1 MRENENIFVS
11 IHLGVYHWLMN
22 NFGFSHLF
30 AGKPHIYF
38 GFKKTSLTPGLLFG
52 FLSINLKSCGFV
64 QMRFIRTL
72 PTYPCRRIGHL
83 RWLIVKRSL
92 HVYVSAKKIVIFTSP
107 LVHMNKIRL
116 INYFKQFR
124 LHQKCE
130 IMTVF

>member
-92 HVYVSAKKIVIFTSP
+92 HVYVSAKKNCYIYFSTCSYEQNTANQLFQTFVAISSP
-107 LVHMNKIRL
+107 PKV
-116 INYFKQFR
+116 
-124 LHQKCE
+124 
-130 IMTVF
+130 